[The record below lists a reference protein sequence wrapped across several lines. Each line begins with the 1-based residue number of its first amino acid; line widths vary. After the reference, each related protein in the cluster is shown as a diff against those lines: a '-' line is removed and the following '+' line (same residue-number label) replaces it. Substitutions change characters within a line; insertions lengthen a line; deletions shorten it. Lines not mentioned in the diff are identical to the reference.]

1 MGSKLEYPKGN
12 PSLGLPDLRNYLYSV
27 IQNFNCP
34 NVCTVACYIIS
45 KNINALWSFRLK
57 GQLMTATLIM

>member
-1 MGSKLEYPKGN
+1 MGSKLEYLKGN
-12 PSLGLPDLRNYLYSV
+12 PSLGLPDLRNYSL

-34 NVCTVACYIIS
+34 NVCTIACYIIS

-57 GQLMTATLIM
+57 GQLTTATLIM